1 MANRT
6 CADCGAQNPPLG
18 RFCHSCGVA
27 MVGDIV
33 SQGPPPQPGADAEE
47 DGESQRE
54 PLREDL
60 SWDLAYSQER
70 QRHRSERRR
79 VLLIGAAVI
88 LFIAVVPGIF
98 VVLLGNG
105 NGDASA
111 PPNGSRACKL
121 LKNFV
126 VDYFVGDLST
136 DEIRRRLARVNESA
150 LTAEPAIRDASAE
163 ALAAAELRTDLALL
177 QPLAE
182 MSEACEVIRILI
194 TRRPAVQSVKPHS
207 CPIPLR

>member
-1 MANRT
+1 MPTAALKILPLVGFATAAASRWWGTSCLRALLPNRVPTPKRTAKAN
-6 CADCGAQNPPLG
+6 GSLQ
-18 RFCHSCGVA
+18 
-27 MVGDIV
+27 
-33 SQGPPPQPGADAEE
+33 
-47 DGESQRE
+47 
-54 PLREDL
+54 EDL

-163 ALAAAELRTDLALL
+163 ALTAAELRTDLALL